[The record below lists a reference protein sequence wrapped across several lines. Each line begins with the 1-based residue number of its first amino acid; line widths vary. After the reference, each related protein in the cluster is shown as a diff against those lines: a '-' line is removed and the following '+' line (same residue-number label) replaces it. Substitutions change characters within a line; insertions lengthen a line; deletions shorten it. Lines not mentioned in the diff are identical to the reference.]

1 MHTCTSLCTHTC
13 VLHSAHAHV
22 YFSLHTCVHFTAH
35 FLSLDLSVSFLIV
48 HMHTRTCVL
57 HSAHTR
63 VVHYTPHTHGVGGRE
78 CPSNSQDSLSSFQ
91 GSPGFSGW
99 ALNREGLHPKLS
111 ALCLSPGG
119 SPGLRAI
126 LPVKDS
132 KAGGCSLARGRRHT
146 RQGPARRDGRTGGQH
161 CPEQRRGTNHTSH
174 GGTHRSA
181 VVVPE
186 NLLVEVVKEL
196 LLQLEHHLLGV
207 GRQSRGPLPR
217 AGPRGWGASE
227 QGGSRGAIRAG
238 GPLLRAG
245 PRGEGQSRGPSP
257 GRDHG
262 GGGVRAGGGLGEPS
276 EQGALP
282 RAGHCVQRGVR
293 AGGPPFQGGAPPQ
306 GGATGGRVRA
316 GAPPQGACAPS
327 ALTFRSLSD
336 SRNISFTTSLVSAA
350 RTVCIVAF
358 VQRVWERHGGT
369 RSETCHLA
377 ARPGPSIL
385 AVRLGAHSP

>member
-1 MHTCTSLCTHTC
+1 ME
-13 VLHSAHAHV
+13 AQ
-22 YFSLHTCVHFTAH
+22 
-35 FLSLDLSVSFLIV
+35 
-48 HMHTRTCVL
+48 
-57 HSAHTR
+57 
-63 VVHYTPHTHGVGGRE
+63 P
-78 CPSNSQDSLSSFQ
+78 Q
-91 GSPGFSGW
+91 
-99 ALNREGLHPKLS
+99 
-111 ALCLSPGG
+111 
-119 SPGLRAI
+119 
-126 LPVKDS
+126 
-132 KAGGCSLARGRRHT
+132 ARGR
-146 RQGPARRDGRTGGQH
+146 A
-161 CPEQRRGTNHTSH
+161 EQ
-174 GGTHRSA
+174 
-181 VVVPE
+181 
-186 NLLVEVVKEL
+186 
-196 LLQLEHHLLGV
+196 
-207 GRQSRGPLPR
+207 QSRGPLPR

-377 ARPGPSIL
+377 AQPGPSIL
-385 AVRLGAHSP
+385 AVRLGWGLTPPERPAGPSALRPGCSVDPGAQEVPRATTVESSQAGPGGRQGGRGRWGAQREGARPPSRYTWSCPTLGVGQGQATARR